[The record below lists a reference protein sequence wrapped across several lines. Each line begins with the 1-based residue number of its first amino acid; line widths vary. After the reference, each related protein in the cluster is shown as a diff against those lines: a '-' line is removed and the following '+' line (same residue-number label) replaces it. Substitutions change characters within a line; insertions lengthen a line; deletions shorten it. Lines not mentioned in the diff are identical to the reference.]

1 MKMITVIRLGVSLP
15 CDYKW
20 HFLELNKNGD
30 FNLKANL
37 KDMPPTVSKNIKFI
51 DNSIAL
57 MWASFC

>member
-1 MKMITVIRLGVSLP
+1 MKMITMISLGVSLP

-37 KDMPPTVSKNIKFI
+37 KDISPSLQKRQV
-51 DNSIAL
+51 
-57 MWASFC
+57 